1 MAIKRYKLQYN
12 SAGQLDTIYLETC
25 GKSVILEDGTN
36 VQLTLDSHSSSIT
49 SLSSK
54 TTALTNSMNELSAS
68 VDGASALLDNLNGEV
83 I

>member
-12 SAGQLDTIYLETC
+12 DKGQIDTIYLETC

-36 VQLTLDSHSSSIT
+36 VQMTLDSHSSSIT

-54 TTALTNSMNELSAS
+54 TTELTSSVSELSSS
-68 VDGASALLDNLNGEV
+68 VDGVSTLLDNLNGEV